1 MVEYVDFLGEV
12 EHDAR
17 LTKTMYFR
25 VGARRFRLCVSK
37 RYMFLA
43 PNPTPPTT

>member
-25 VGARRFRLCVSK
+25 IGERRFGLCVSK
-37 RYMFLA
+37 HYCFL
-43 PNPTPPTT
+43 TRVKR